1 MCADSLHKR
10 PAADGPAVT
19 DAGLAAPHGEPAG
32 PEREPAAAPGRDAPD
47 APARDAAS
55 APTGDAARLINPAI
69 RAYMDTLSLQR
80 FYGGYVIAPLPEQIL
95 NLGIGEVGGIE
106 LPEELAALHRRFV
119 AGHDLTGLSTRYVG
133 TLGIPETNAA
143 MAEWVNAWLGERRF
157 GPDSVVS
164 LDGGQNAMEVAIRT
178 FTAPLGSGRGRP
190 YVLLA
195 VPAYPYFSMIVAAQ
209 AGIQA
214 LLAYDAEQL
223 TLGIERACNPAVGLI
238 LINAPH
244 NPMGYLPSAQQVERI
259 NRVARAYDC
268 AIAVDMVYASFAPA
282 GAGRALA
289 GLDPERTVFVDSF
302 SKKYGLPGFR
312 LGFALSARPELTYAL
327 RFVKTAE
334 SLTPSSPN
342 LAFAGWLLR
351 EHGDVPGRIG
361 RAVRER
367 CERFL
372 ESFGAERA
380 PGVSFLG
387 ERSNPFYLALDIGSL
402 VARTGLNDVQITQ
415 FLQARHRVRV
425 YPGSF
430 VYPST
435 ALRAAT
441 FAGYGA
447 GYGAR
452 GPHGAGG
459 SHGSA
464 GLRGSAGL
472 PFVPPTVPD
481 GAPIVYAP
489 ELAGERVP
497 MLRLSFGSEP
507 RVEPAARALA
517 AGLRA
522 LWDGARE

>member
-1 MCADSLHKR
+1 
-10 PAADGPAVT
+10 
-19 DAGLAAPHGEPAG
+19 
-32 PEREPAAAPGRDAPD
+32 
-47 APARDAAS
+47 
-55 APTGDAARLINPAI
+55 
-69 RAYMDTLSLQR
+69 MDTLSLQR
-80 FYGGYVIAPLPEQIL
+80 FYGGYVIAPLPGHIL

-106 LPEELAALHRRFV
+106 LPEELYALYQRFI
-119 AGHDLTGLSTRYVG
+119 AGHDLTGLATRYVG
-133 TLGIPETNAA
+133 TLGLPDTNAA
-143 MAEWVNAWLGERRF
+143 MADWVNAWLGERRF
-157 GPDSVVS
+157 SAESVVS

-178 FTAPLGSGRGRP
+178 FTTPLGTGRGRP

-223 TLGIERACNPAVGLI
+223 TLGIERGCNPAVGMI

-244 NPMGYLPSAQQVERI
+244 NPMGYMLTPQHVERI

-282 GAGRALA
+282 GSGRALA

-334 SLTPSSPN
+334 SLTPSSPK
-342 LAFAGWLLR
+342 LKFAGWLLR
-351 EHGDVPGRIG
+351 EHADVSVRIG

-372 ESFGAERA
+372 EVFGAERA
-380 PGVSFLG
+380 PGVGFLG
-387 ERSNPFYLALDIGSL
+387 ERANPFYLALDIGGL
-402 VARTGLNDVQITQ
+402 VARTGLNDVQVTQ
-415 FLQARHRVRV
+415 FLQARHQVRV

-435 ALRAAT
+435 ALQAVE
-441 FAGYGA
+441 FAGFGKPGA
-447 GYGAR
+447 GD
-452 GPHGAGG
+452 
-459 SHGSA
+459 
-464 GLRGSAGL
+464 LRGSAGL
-472 PFVPPTVPD
+472 PFSPPTVPD

-489 ELAGERVP
+489 ELMRERVP

-507 RVEPAARALA
+507 RVEPAAKALA

-522 LWDGARE
+522 LWDGERE